1 MYVPIIYLGDRYI
14 YNEEACFGNGDK
26 LKLKEALRMIKMEI
40 EKKGVKVIR
49 PLRTRKDDMCMSL
62 WVRDSSFTLHN
73 KVYLMPNMVS
83 DGYRS
88 KQISSEVDV
97 IPYKDEGEIVP
108 SGVNLDG
115 GDIIIDGR
123 RILLGK
129 GRRSDESGL
138 EYMKDKFVD
147 RDIVSVRHHA
157 LHLDCC
163 LCVLPGNKLFYSKRY
178 IKRLPSV
185 LRESYL
191 CYNVEDYMN
200 ENDDPNLAT
209 NMLLIGNTIIV
220 AKKRKFERF
229 YNHIES
235 LGFEVIRIPFKN
247 IFKGGGGVRCMTQ
260 WYKMPK
266 DQEIF

>member
-1 MYVPIIYLGDRYI
+1 MYVPIIYLGDRHI
-14 YNEEACFGNGDK
+14 YNKEACCGNSNK

-49 PLRTRKDDMCMSL
+49 PVRLKKDDMCMSL

-73 KVYLMPNMVS
+73 KVYLMPNMINGG
-83 DGYRS
+83 DRS

-115 GDIIIDGR
+115 GDIIIDGNR
-123 RILLGK
+123 LFVGK
-129 GRRSDESGL
+129 GKRSDDSGL
-138 EYMKDKFVD
+138 KYMKDKFVD
-147 RDIVSVRHHA
+147 REVISVRHHA
-157 LHLDCC
+157 LHLGCC
-163 LCVLPGNKLFYSKRY
+163 LSVLPGNILFYSRRY
-178 IKRLPSV
+178 IKRLPGV
-185 LRESYL
+185 LRE
-191 CYNVEDYMN
+191 CYDCYCVEDYMN
-200 ENDDPNLAT
+200 EKDDANLAT
-209 NMLLIGNTIIV
+209 NYLLIGNTIIV
-220 AKKRKFERF
+220 ADKKKFDRLYRF
-229 YNHIES
+229 MES
-235 LGFEVIRIPFKN
+235 LGIEVVRIPFTN